1 MKGLKLNYFKMSK
14 YNTEI
19 DILYGKKKFEIF
31 FFLDFFSDF
40 FFKPLERFSARY
52 GAEVKK
58 TKKMRLSLSFSKLC
72 SDFLGHFRNKSY
84 ERFNKPTHLLFS

>member
-19 DILYGKKKFEIF
+19 DILYGKKNLKK

-40 FFKPLERFSARY
+40 FFQTANTFFGAIRRRSKENKKDAPKSQLFKTVLRF
-52 GAEVKK
+52 
-58 TKKMRLSLSFSKLC
+58 
-72 SDFLGHFRNKSY
+72 FRT
-84 ERFNKPTHLLFS
+84 F